1 MTSLQYYRPESECNK
16 PFLSAV
22 FYLQNHKTFI
32 NFQAALH
39 KPNVNKTVTFQ
50 IAGATG
56 SKIRELKLKAN
67 TDKKS
72 YRMTSVLGQVNIT

>member
-1 MTSLQYYRPESECNK
+1 MTSLQCYRPESECSK

-22 FYLQNHKTFI
+22 FYLQNRKTFI
-32 NFQAALH
+32 NCQTALH

-56 SKIRELKLKAN
+56 AKIRKLKLKAS

-72 YRMTSVLGQVNIT
+72 NRNDLCVCQVNRT

>member
-1 MTSLQYYRPESECNK
+1 MTSLQCYRPESERGK

-32 NFQAALH
+32 NCQTALH
-39 KPNVNKTVTFQ
+39 KPNVNKTVIFQ

-56 SKIRELKLKAN
+56 AKIRKLKLKGS
-67 TDKKS
+67 TDKKY
-72 YRMTSVLGQVNIT
+72 YRNDLSVWSS